1 MDLTEDYEVGF
12 NLLCCSL
19 GLDTIYREKILYKIH
34 SFKILMLLNQ
44 MHAIHFLTRE
54 PKYRLELFL
63 GMNLINVKIV

>member
-1 MDLTEDYEVGF
+1 
-12 NLLCCSL
+12 
-19 GLDTIYREKILYKIH
+19 
-34 SFKILMLLNQ
+34 MLLNQ